1 MADKYASDDPLPGGV
16 EKYFET
22 LIKLLGHVGDKTV
35 DYDALVD
42 FVSQTFPQAKGSTA
56 MSITTWAASVGFAPG
71 RSPTSRPRRPG

>member
-42 FVSQTFPQAKGSTA
+42 FVSGATGRTRTSASTA
-56 MSITTWAASVGFAPG
+56 SAYS
-71 RSPTSRPRRPG
+71 